1 MAKLLLL
8 EDEAELREELADF
21 LRARGWD
28 VLEAG
33 SVAQSLP
40 LLAQVDM
47 AVCDVMLPDGS
58 GFDVVSR
65 LREHYPAC
73 GVVLLTALGTTQ
85 NMVAGLQQGADHY
98 LVKPVNLLQLDATL
112 HALARRVGVVGW
124 RLDRA
129 FRSLLAPGLPAFE
142 LSAGEWS
149 LLEVLTAAGGEPV
162 SRRTI
167 VDAQGHDWF
176 TYDQRRLDTLVSRL
190 RQRWREHAGGEL
202 PLKTVHGAG
211 YALTVSVVPA

>member
-58 GFDVVSR
+58 GFDVVSC

-112 HALARRVGVVGW
+112 HALARRLLPCSWQLNRAQRQLCAPDGSA
-124 RLDRA
+124 LDLSVA
-129 FRSLLAPGLPAFE
+129 ELQLLSLLVTRQ
-142 LSAGEWS
+142 GE
-149 LLEVLTAAGGEPV
+149 AA
-162 SRRTI
+162 SRRDI
-167 VDAQGHDWF
+167 VEAFGYDWLD
-176 TYDQRRLDTLVSRL
+176 YDQRRLDTLVSRL
-190 RQRWREHAGGEL
+190 RQRCKQECGSEL
-202 PLKTVHGAG
+202 PLKTVHREG
-211 YALTVSVVPA
+211 YALTACVMLA

>member
-21 LRARGWD
+21 LRMRGWE

-40 LLAQVDM
+40 LLAQIDI

-58 GFDVVSR
+58 GFDVASR

-73 GVVLLTALGTTQ
+73 GIVLLTALGATQ

-112 HALARRVGVVGW
+112 HALARRVVPRAW
-124 RLDRA
+124 RLDCARRQLYA
-129 FRSLLAPGLPAFE
+129 PDGSLLELSETELQLLSLLAGRQ
-142 LSAGEWS
+142 G
-149 LLEVLTAAGGEPV
+149 AAA
-162 SRRTI
+162 SRRCI
-167 VDAQGHDWF
+167 VEAFGYDWLD
-176 TYDQRRLDTLVSRL
+176 YDQRRLATLISRL
-190 RQRWREHAGGEL
+190 RLRWKQKCGREL
-202 PLKTVHGAG
+202 PLKTVHREG
-211 YALTVSVVPA
+211 YALTVSVALA